1 MAAAWQRRAIAK
13 FELGDPR
20 GAIRD
25 IEESLTREPRNFA
38 AFRTL
43 ARIAESRQDWKGAY
57 AAWQKLLEIDPKTSG
72 GAEKL
77 KDLKRRA
84 LGDVT

>member
-1 MAAAWQRRAIAK
+1 M
-13 FELGDPR
+13 
-20 GAIRD
+20 RD
-25 IEESLTREPRNFA
+25 IEETLHREPRFFP

-43 ARIAESRQDWKGAY
+43 AGIAESRQDWKGAY
-57 AAWQKLLEIDPKTSG
+57 AAWTKLLEIDPKTPG

-84 LGDVT
+84 FGDVT